1 MCNAFFSSTVWR
13 IQLSFWSFTWISSYL
28 YQQRA
33 RHKKYPENFYTF
45 LFNATH
51 WHQRQKTLE
60 HIPTPTLTTSQLQ
73 KQIVLFYLHILTSL
87 TMLLKVLSYLYV
99 ITTAWCLQHHLFH
112 YQRFICHFFRAHGHR
127 KRRRHGRICVGG
139 RWTHKTTV

>member
-1 MCNAFFSSTVWR
+1 MCNAFFSR
-13 IQLSFWSFTWISSYL
+13 LCGEF
-28 YQQRA
+28 
-33 RHKKYPENFYTF
+33 NF
-45 LFNATH
+45 LFDHSPGLVLTYTNNAPDIKNIQKTFIRSFLMPH
-51 WHQRQKTLE
+51 IDIRDKTLE

-112 YQRFICHFFRAHGHR
+112 YQRLICHFFCAHGHR
-127 KRRRHGRICVGG
+127 KRRRLGRICVDG
-139 RWTHKTTV
+139 RWKHKTTV